1 MIFSK
6 YATNMKTTNSQRS
19 LRNLGLLLL
28 LFEFNTNSLLT
39 DIIDIIET
47 SNKKARL
54 SWITKHSCTVYK
66 NYVYIITIQ
75 TIPVRPTKVDLIRG
89 DDS

>member
-6 YATNMKTTNSQRS
+6 YATNLKTTNSQRS
-19 LRNLGLLLL
+19 PRNLGLLLL

-54 SWITKHSCTVYK
+54 S
-66 NYVYIITIQ
+66 
-75 TIPVRPTKVDLIRG
+75 
-89 DDS
+89 